1 MSGVDLASVLLQQ
14 NGSGNATGNATN
26 ATAGNATNATA
37 GNATNATAGNAT
49 NATAGNATNAT
60 AAGPTSE
67 TPLPDL
73 ISGLLGLDGF
83 GIWGDAVAALLGAF
97 LIANVMLTMTAVAGP
112 WAKRKITAAFTDR
125 IAVNRI
131 GPFGLLIIVADA
143 VRLLSKELIVPEGAD
158 RPAWDLAPII
168 LPFSALLGFAVI
180 PMGSGIQ
187 LADPETGLVFAFAA
201 ASIASLGLVMAGYAS
216 NNKYSMLGG
225 LRSIAQNLAYEIPLV
240 VTAASV
246 VIFTGTLRMSEI
258 VAVQSQP
265 LIEAGALTIPSWF
278 AFVNPFA
285 FVLFLVANMAEIGR
299 NPFDI
304 PEAPTE
310 IVAGYQTEYSSVY
323 FVLFY
328 LGEFIHIFLGGA
340 LMAVLFLGGAAPP
353 VPALGFIPG
362 FVWFVIKIWAFFLFT
377 QWCRSA
383 VPRVRIDQLIEIGW
397 KGMLE
402 LAFANLVLTAIIVG
416 VII

>member
-1 MSGVDLASVLLQQ
+1 MDGLLLQ
-14 NGSGNATGNATN
+14 SGTSTPTGTANASAANAS
-26 ATAGNATNATA
+26 AS
-37 GNATNATAGNAT
+37 
-49 NATAGNATNAT
+49 
-60 AAGPTSE
+60 GPVTTLPE
-67 TPLPDL
+67 T
-73 ISGLLGLDGF
+73 ISGALGLSGTF
-83 GIWGDAVAALLGAF
+83 GDIVGGLIGAF
-97 LIANVMLTMTAVAGP
+97 LIANIMLGMTALAGP

-143 VRLLSKELIVPEGAD
+143 VRLLSKELIVPDGVD

-180 PMGSGIQ
+180 PLGSGLQ
-187 LADPETGLVFAFAA
+187 LADPETGIVFAFAA

-216 NNKYSMLGG
+216 NNKYSLLGS

-240 VTAASV
+240 LTAASV
-246 VIFTGTLRMSEI
+246 ILFAGTFRTSEI
-258 VAVQSQP
+258 VAAQTETLVT
-265 LIEAGALTIPSWF
+265 IAGIAIPGWY

-285 FVLFLVANMAEIGR
+285 FVLFLAANMAEIGR

-340 LMAVLFLGGAAPP
+340 LMAVLFLGGPAGP
-353 VPALGFIPG
+353 VLPG
-362 FVWFVIKIWAFFLFT
+362 FVWMVIKMWAFFLFT
-377 QWCRSA
+377 QWARSA

-397 KGMLE
+397 KGMLV
-402 LAFANLVLTAIIVG
+402 LSLANLVLTAVLVG
-416 VII
+416 VIV